1 MKNKHAIAH
10 EFMLHE
16 ALVRRIAVL
25 TQFCS
30 GLQSL
35 NFLEV
40 VRQIPDT
47 FRPLFVYE
55 EAQNVSDIV
64 ISCLSF
70 PAVMSAGQEAVG
82 SLLRKYLK
90 DTSELGE

>member
-1 MKNKHAIAH
+1 MTNKHAIAH
-10 EFMLHE
+10 EFILHE

-40 VRQIPDT
+40 MRQIPDT

-55 EAQNVSDIV
+55 EAQNASEIV

-70 PAVMSAGQEAVG
+70 PTVMSTRQEAVG
-82 SLLRKYLK
+82 SLLRKYLR
-90 DTSELGE
+90 DSSELGE